1 MSIYCFCP
9 KFFLSCLCTERINQ
23 IIRRTDSIPD
33 HIPYTASDTPLD
45 GALNAEGSYWFTEP
59 DDPNQPSIMS
69 YVRPKTHESI
79 IQRQNEIK
87 QTTPSTSRES
97 KNTPLS
103 LIKKSKPKV
112 DTTQ

>member
-1 MSIYCFCP
+1 MSLYRI
-9 KFFLSCLCTERINQ
+9 INQ

-33 HIPYTASDTPLD
+33 RQTYTVSDTPLED
-45 GALNAEGSYWFTEP
+45 ALNAEGSYWFTEP
-59 DDPNQPSIMS
+59 DNPNEASIRS

-79 IQRQNEIK
+79 IERQNEIR
-87 QTTPSTSRES
+87 QTTPSTSREP

>member
-33 HIPYTASDTPLD
+33 RQTYTVSDTPLD
-45 GALNAEGSYWFTEP
+45 DAINAEGSYWFTEP
-59 DDPNQPSIMS
+59 DDPDQPSIRS

-87 QTTPSTSRES
+87 QTTPSTSREP